1 MAEKKEKSEK
11 KKEKSERISWELVNN
26 DLVMKLGDTTQKF
39 DITVIF
45 PEFKKYDEIQKMVI
59 KNGIAQK
66 LGDSVARDKD
76 HALTATEKV
85 QVIKKTWYSI
95 AVDKVWR
102 TKGVS
107 KAKVLKEAKMKAQEL
122 VKKGLLSEEAFKT
135 LFPA

>member
-1 MAEKKEKSEK
+1 MAEKKEKPV
-11 KKEKSERISWELVNN
+11 RISWELVNN
-26 DLVMKLGDTTQKF
+26 DLAMKLGDTTQKF

-45 PEFKKYDEIQKMVI
+45 PEFEKYDEIQKMVI

-76 HALTATEKV
+76 HALTSTEKI

-107 KAKVLKEAKMKAQEL
+107 KAKALEEAKEKAQEL
-122 VKKGLLSEEAFKT
+122 VEKGLLSEEAFKT
-135 LFPA
+135 LFPN